1 MKNWIWSFII
11 SDTITAAI
19 VIANW
24 MYCVYVEHWTPSN
37 MSLDWPMVFAFEVV
51 LLVAIRAAM
60 AIGKKMKN
68 KKVKYITMTL
78 N

>member
-24 MYCVYVEHWTPSN
+24 MYCVYVEHWSPSN
-37 MSLDWPMVFAFEVV
+37 MSLDWPMVFAFEVA
-51 LLVAIRAAM
+51 LLVVIRAAM
-60 AIGKKMKN
+60 AIGKWTTRN
-68 KKVKYITMTL
+68 KVYYITKQL
-78 N
+78 